1 MAEPIAATRRK
12 PVNVS
17 IQQRLIDEA
26 RAAGLNLSGV
36 LEEALNARLR
46 ERRAA
51 RWKEENREAMQ
62 AFGRY
67 IERHGIFGDTEER
80 GF

>member
-1 MAEPIAATRRK
+1 MTKPTTATRRK

-36 LEEALNARLR
+36 LEEALDARLR
-46 ERRAA
+46 AGRIA
-51 RWKEENREAMQ
+51 RWQNENREAIEEFN
-62 AFGRY
+62 AY
-67 IERHGIFGDTEER
+67 IEKYGIFGEEYR
-80 GF
+80 SF